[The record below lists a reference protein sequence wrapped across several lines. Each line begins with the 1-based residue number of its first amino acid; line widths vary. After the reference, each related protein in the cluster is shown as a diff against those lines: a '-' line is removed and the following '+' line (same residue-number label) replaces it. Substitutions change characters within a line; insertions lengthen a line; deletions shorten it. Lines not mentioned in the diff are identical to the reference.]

1 MEKESLI
8 EKKEHK
14 RLFKFIKITIT
25 TLLIITLFL
34 LYSRFISTSGIDVKE
49 YKVTVNTEYD
59 FNNIKVVHISDIH
72 YGRTTNKKQLEYM
85 VNKINETKPDLV
97 VFTGDLIDKDTKLTE
112 NIKKELTETL
122 KKINSKLGK
131 YAIKGDHDYKFSEFD
146 KIITDAG
153 FTNLT
158 DTYDLIYNQSNIPLM
173 IVGFN
178 SNLKSDNLI
187 ENKNNLVNEAI
198 KDIKY
203 KKKTTNGKMFWYL
216 VVATI
221 PAAIAGFLLDD
232 VIENVIRGKM
242 WIIATC
248 LAVMGLL
255 IFIGDKWAS
264 RHYKKETKFED
275 ITLKQAVIVGIS
287 QAFAVIPGFS
297 RSGTTILAGR
307 LQGISKEAI
316 TKFTFLLS
324 VPVICGATILKV
336 TDLALTKEVII
347 GIIVSFATG
356 VLAIKFLLN
365 YIKKHD
371 FSVFAFYR
379 VLLGIVVLVK
389 LIFFK

>member
-1 MEKESLI
+1 MEKENLI

-14 RLFKFIKITIT
+14 KLFKFIKITIT
-25 TLLIITLFL
+25 ILLIITLFL

-49 YKVTVNTEYD
+49 YKVIANTEYD
-59 FNNIKVVHISDIH
+59 FNNINVVHISENH
-72 YGRTTNKKQLEYM
+72 YCRTTNKKQLEYM

-122 KKINSKLGK
+122 QKINSKLGK

-203 KKKTTNGKMFWYL
+203 SYK
-216 VVATI
+216 I
-221 PAAIAGFLLDD
+221 LLLHEPDYID
-232 VIENVIRGKM
+232 EIDYSTYN
-242 WIIATC
+242 
-248 LAVMGLL
+248 L
-255 IFIGDKWAS
+255 
-264 RHYKKETKFED
+264 
-275 ITLKQAVIVGIS
+275 
-287 QAFAVIPGFS
+287 
-297 RSGTTILAGR
+297 ILAGHSHGAQIR
-307 LQGISKEAI
+307 LPFGNSLINKNKAKKYTNEKYVLNNTTLFVSYGIGTSNISFRLFNKPS
-316 TKFTFLLS
+316 FNLYR
-324 VPVICGATILKV
+324 
-336 TDLALTKEVII
+336 
-347 GIIVSFATG
+347 IV
-356 VLAIKFLLN
+356 K
-365 YIKKHD
+365 
-371 FSVFAFYR
+371 
-379 VLLGIVVLVK
+379 
-389 LIFFK
+389 